1 MALNARHIISST
13 DLSPAETL
21 DLLRLA
27 SKLKTSDQPQPLKGK
42 TVALLFEKPSLRTK
56 VSFQVATTQLGGA
69 SLFLGPDEVG
79 LGRREPVADVAR
91 VLSRMVD
98 AVVVRTFAQKT
109 LEEMAR
115 YSSVP
120 VINALSDAEHPCQA
134 LADLLTLFERFGF
147 DTEGLSVTYL
157 GDGNNVAASL
167 ALTAAAVGVSFRIAS
182 PPGYELPKDVSSQV
196 KVRASASGASFQELH
211 DPREAVEG
219 ASAVYTDVWTS
230 MGQETESQ
238 ERLKVFQGYQVT
250 TTLLDAA
257 DPSCVFL
264 HPLPAH
270 PGEEIEAGLLDDPRS
285 FVFEQ
290 AENRLHAQ
298 KALLAELFEGS

>member
-1 MALNARHIISST
+1 MSIASRHVLSST
-13 DLSPAETL
+13 DLTPAETRRIL
-21 DLLRLA
+21 ELAARL
-27 SKLKTSDQPQPLKGK
+27 KGGEQRQPLAGK
-42 TVALLFEKPSLRTK
+42 TVALLFEKPSLRTR
-56 VSFQVATTQLGGA
+56 VSFEVAARQLGGE
-69 SLFLGPDEVG
+69 SLFLGPEEVG

-98 AVVVRTFAQKT
+98 AIVVRTFAQET

-115 YSSVP
+115 HSSAP

-134 LADLLTLFERFGF
+134 LADLLTIFERFGF
-147 DTEGLSVTYL
+147 AAKGLSVTYL

-182 PPGYELPKDVSSQV
+182 PKGCELPQDVSA
-196 KVRASASGASFQELH
+196 KAKALASDSGAGFQEMT
-211 DPREAVEG
+211 DPREAAAE

-230 MGQETESQ
+230 MGQEAEAQ
-238 ERLKVFQGYQVT
+238 ERRRKFADYQVT
-250 TTLLDAA
+250 SSLLDVAGQ
-257 DPSCVFL
+257 PCIFL

-270 PGEEIEAGLLDDPRS
+270 PGEEIDEGLLDDPRS
-285 FVFEQ
+285 VVFDQ

-298 KALLAELFEGS
+298 KALLAELFDGL